1 MTEYDGVRC
10 LANRANYKE
19 FTSLQE
25 QSFRDENFFD
35 VSKWLFIIG
44 ATGSGKTLVAL
55 LSYFHERQKRKE
67 QGQTYKMLFAV
78 PYRALAAQK
87 TDEISLLAD
96 ALGLNLKIV
105 QSTSEHTID
114 DQDVIDGKV
123 DIAIIINEK
132 IFMFANMYPLF
143 LERYDLIILDE
154 IALIQDFIRGLK
166 MDLILLKARDFPSLR
181 VIALGTP
188 FYNWREYVGRFGFV
202 EIEEITRPI
211 VVKEFPVF
219 FNQAGIDHVE
229 EECRA
234 VQPQKFFT
242 GQFKESGSRLNYIV
256 TTICKYHLQHNE
268 KIIIFLNSRQQVR
281 ELSRAIQTQLVDSG
295 ILTPWIAEADCK
307 KFILREIQ
315 AESEE
320 ILYGAMEDNDYR
332 AFAHG
337 ISYHN
342 ADMPST
348 LRYMIER
355 DLLSDE
361 GHLRIVCSTETLAYG
376 INSTT
381 DVVIIPYMEKLNFD
395 ADDSLRL
402 SKRFLYPNEYMNYS
416 GRAGRLNPKVPI
428 SEQKHVGYVY
438 PILNSSYNETVFK
451 PSNQKYK
458 WELLCKQVRE
468 PEVTFSKC
476 FEVNERFW
484 PLYVLSLFT
493 CRENISGKMLGVKD
507 LLARLKKLPLPPAYS
522 TDNLVEHVTQSL
534 SNLLAKKLI
543 CLDDDDDA
551 KEPKYS
557 LTDTGAKIAGFI
569 ISFDDFENLLDAIRT
584 YVTDKNF
591 FPVDL
596 FYSILS
602 APEFVKRGQVVVR
615 DFEHR
620 RNKDIIFLPQ
630 TVIAM
635 ENLFRAAR
643 KKTSFAL
650 HQKIMADL
658 ANDKRLFQKNKY
670 ALAVHTDDFR
680 VQRLLAAILLWRS
693 GECSPRKLYDDLQIH
708 YEQMRRLLELV
719 SYYICIVQ
727 YSLKIAPGNKSN
739 WLLRNELG
747 LERLSAVECQLEDLA
762 KELVY
767 QPSNELCDLLE
778 INQKYC
784 DLYKAQKLQAADL
797 LYSELVALEEKS
809 AELSAGRRKN
819 FLKDLSKIPKQWRIK
834 LTQRF
839 SQLLKRD

>member
-1 MTEYDGVRC
+1 MTEYDAVRC

-35 VSKWLFIIG
+35 VGKWLFIIG

-67 QGQTYKMLFAV
+67 QAQYYKMLFAV

-132 IFMFANMYPLF
+132 IFMFANIYPLF
-143 LERYDLIILDE
+143 LERYDLIVLDE

-188 FYNWREYVGRFGFV
+188 FYDWREYVSRFGFV
-202 EIEEITRPI
+202 EIEETTRPI
-211 VVKEFPVF
+211 AVKEFPVF
-219 FNQAGIDHVE
+219 FNKNGIDHVE
-229 EECRA
+229 EDCRA
-234 VQPQKFFT
+234 VQPENFST

-256 TTICKYHLQHNE
+256 TTICKYHLQNTE

-281 ELSRAIQTQLVDSG
+281 ELSHAIQTQLVDSG
-295 ILTPWIAEADCK
+295 ILTPWIAEEDCK

-315 AESEE
+315 AESGE
-320 ILYGAMEDNDYR
+320 ILYGAMDDNDYR

-381 DVVIIPYMEKLNFD
+381 DVVIIPYMEKPKFN
-395 ADDSLRL
+395 DDNPSE
-402 SKRFLYPNEYMNYS
+402 KRFLYPNEYMNYS

-428 SEQKHVGYVY
+428 SEQKRVGYVY
-438 PILNSSYNETVFK
+438 PILNSSYNAPVLK
-451 PSNQKYK
+451 SSNQKYK
-458 WELLCKQVRE
+458 WELLRKQVRE

-493 CRENISGKMLGVKD
+493 RRENVSGKMVGVED
-507 LLARLKKLPLPPAYS
+507 LLTRLKKLPLPPTYS
-522 TDNLVEHVTQSL
+522 TDNLTERVTRSL
-534 SNLLAKKLI
+534 SELLAKKLI
-543 CLDDDDDA
+543 CLDDDDSDA
-551 KEPKYS
+551 FEPKYS

-569 ISFDDFENLLDAIRT
+569 ISFDDFEKILGTIRT

-602 APEFVKRGQVVVR
+602 APEFVKRGQVIVR

-635 ENLFRAAR
+635 ENLFKAAR

-650 HQKIMADL
+650 YKKIMTDL
-658 ANDKRLFQKNKY
+658 AEDKRLFRKNKY
-670 ALAVHTDDFR
+670 ALVIHMNDFR

-727 YSLKIAPGNKSN
+727 CSLKIAPGDKSN

-747 LERLSAVECQLEDLA
+747 LERLNAVECQLEDLA

-767 QPSNELCDLLE
+767 QPSNELCDLLGVT
-778 INQKYC
+778 QKQC
-784 DLYKAQKLQAADL
+784 DLYKAQKLQAAER

-809 AELSAGRRKN
+809 AELSAGHRKN
-819 FLKDLSKIPKQWRIK
+819 LLNDLSKITKRWRIK
-834 LTQRF
+834 LAQRF
-839 SQLLKRD
+839 EQLLKRD

>member
-1 MTEYDGVRC
+1 MTEYDAVRC

-35 VSKWLFIIG
+35 VGKWLFIIG

-67 QGQTYKMLFAV
+67 KGQSYKMLFAV

-87 TDEISLLAD
+87 TDEISLLAA
-96 ALGLNLKIV
+96 ALDLNLKIV

-132 IFMFANMYPLF
+132 IFMFANIYPLF
-143 LERYDLIILDE
+143 LERYDLIVLDE

-188 FYNWREYVGRFGFV
+188 FYDWREYVARFGFV
-202 EIEEITRPI
+202 EIEETTRPI
-211 VVKEFPVF
+211 DVKEFPVF
-219 FNQAGIDHVE
+219 FNKTGIDHVE

-234 VQPQKFFT
+234 VQPENFST

-256 TTICKYHLQHNE
+256 TTICKYHLQNNE

-295 ILTPWIAEADCK
+295 ILTPWIAEEDCK

-315 AESEE
+315 DESDE
-320 ILYGAMEDNDYR
+320 ILYGAMDENDYR

-361 GHLRIVCSTETLAYG
+361 GYLRIVCSTETLAYG

-381 DVVIIPYMEKLNFD
+381 DVVIIPYMEKPKFN
-395 ADDSLRL
+395 DDNPSE
-402 SKRFLYPNEYMNYS
+402 KRFLYPNEYMNYS

-428 SEQKHVGYVY
+428 SEQKRVGYVY
-438 PILNSSYNETVFK
+438 PILNSSYNAPVLK
-451 PSNQKYK
+451 PSDQKYK

-493 CRENISGKMLGVKD
+493 RRENVSGKMVGVED
-507 LLARLKKLPLPPAYS
+507 LLAQLKKLPLPPMYS
-522 TDNLVEHVTQSL
+522 TDNLAEHVTQSL
-534 SNLLAKKLI
+534 SDLLTKKLI
-543 CLDDDDDA
+543 CLDDDDEDA
-551 KEPKYS
+551 FEPKYS

-569 ISFDDFENLLDAIRT
+569 ISFDDFENLLDTIRT

-602 APEFVKRGQVVVR
+602 APEFVKRGRVVVR

-650 HQKIMADL
+650 YQKIMTDL
-658 ANDKRLFQKNKY
+658 EEDKRLFRKNKH
-670 ALAVHTDDFR
+670 ALIIHTDDFR

-693 GECSPRKLYDDLQIH
+693 GECSPRKLYDELQIH

-739 WLLRNELG
+739 CLLRNELG
-747 LERLSAVECQLEDLA
+747 LERLNTVECQLEDLA

-767 QPSNELCDLLE
+767 QPSNELCDLLGV
-778 INQKYC
+778 NQEYC
-784 DLYKAQKLQAADL
+784 DLYKAQKLQAADR
-797 LYSELVALEEKS
+797 LYSELIALEEKS
-809 AELSAGRRKN
+809 AELSAGHRKN
-819 FLKDLSKIPKQWRIK
+819 FLNNLSKITKRWRIK
-834 LTQRF
+834 LAQRF
-839 SQLLKRD
+839 EQLLKRD